1 MKKLLKYGVFEAL
14 IIILCCTITFQVIIK
29 TNENG
34 FAYAEREQNQNQ
46 TVYLGGNPIGIIANS
61 QGLVVSEITNI
72 TGETG
77 SFSPALN
84 AGFKQGDLIVAVN
97 GERVFNIERLNE
109 LIQNSSTPLN
119 FTVIREGQAII
130 LKIQPIHD
138 IVHNSKR
145 IGLILKNNI
154 AGIGTLT
161 FIKED
166 GRYGALGHRITD
178 AYGNDSIYNNGKI
191 FTCAITGYKRAT
203 QQLPGE
209 LLGKIDLNNPSIGSL
224 EKNLFCGIFGTI
236 ENDNYYKNNKIKV
249 GTKDSIVPGKAFIYT
264 TINEESPKQYEIEII
279 KAEKQEKPSEKSM
292 VIRITDKRLLSST
305 GGILQGM
312 SGSPIIQN
320 DKLIGAVTHV
330 FTNDSKIGYGIY
342 IDWMINE

>member
-1 MKKLLKYGVFEAL
+1 MKKLLKYVVFEAF
-14 IIILCCTITFQVIIK
+14 IIILCCTIIFPATLK
-29 TNENG
+29 NEENS
-34 FAYAEREQNQNQ
+34 FAYTENDQNQ
-46 TVYLGGNPIGIIANS
+46 TVYLGGAPIGIIANS
-61 QGLVVSEITNI
+61 QGLIVSEITNI

-97 GERVFNIERLNE
+97 GERIFNIERLNE
-109 LIQNSSTPLN
+109 IIQNSQKILT
-119 FTVIREGQAII
+119 FTVIRDGQALI
-130 LKIQPIHD
+130 LQVQPTHD
-138 IVHNSKR
+138 IVHNNKR

-161 FIKED
+161 FIKEN
-166 GRYGALGHRITD
+166 GRYGALGHRIAD
-178 AYGNDSIYNNGKI
+178 AYGNDGIYNNGKI
-191 FTCAITGYKRAT
+191 FMCTISGFKRAT

-209 LLGKIDLNNPSIGSL
+209 LLGKIDLNNPPIGTL
-224 EKNLFCGIFGTI
+224 EKNLFCGIFGTMEKNDYSENKKI
-236 ENDNYYKNNKIKV
+236 EV
-249 GTKDSIVPGKAFIYT
+249 GSKDSIVPGKAYIYT
-264 TINEESPKQYEIEII
+264 TINEESPKKYEIEII

-292 VIRITDKRLLSST
+292 VIRVTDKKLLAST

-320 DKLIGAVTHV
+320 DKLVGAVTHV
-330 FTNDSKIGYGIY
+330 FTNDSKTGYGIY